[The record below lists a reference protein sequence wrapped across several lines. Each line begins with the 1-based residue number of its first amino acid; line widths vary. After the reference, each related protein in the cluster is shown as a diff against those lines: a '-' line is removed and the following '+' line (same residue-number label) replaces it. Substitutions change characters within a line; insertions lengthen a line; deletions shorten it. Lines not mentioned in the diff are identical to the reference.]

1 MGFSTSGA
9 AAIIFIGAL
18 LAVGIAFPALETA
31 HDRQST
37 AMDDR
42 DDRALDVR
50 NTAIDVTVSHDGDA
64 DLTVNVTNDG
74 STTLSVDRTDLLV
87 DGVLQPSDE
96 LETAV
101 DGDANRTIVQPGE
114 TLTMTAENDAPDRLK
129 VVTQH
134 GVAKTLTEVDDG
146 E

>member
-50 NTAIDVTVSHDGDA
+50 NTAIDVTASHDDG

-87 DGVLQPSDE
+87 DGVLQSSDE

-101 DGDANRTIVQPGE
+101 DEDGDRTIVQPGE
-114 TLTMTAENDAPDRLK
+114 TLTMSLAHDAPNRLK
-129 VVTQH
+129 VVTQN
-134 GVAKTLTEVDDG
+134 GVAETVTEVDDG